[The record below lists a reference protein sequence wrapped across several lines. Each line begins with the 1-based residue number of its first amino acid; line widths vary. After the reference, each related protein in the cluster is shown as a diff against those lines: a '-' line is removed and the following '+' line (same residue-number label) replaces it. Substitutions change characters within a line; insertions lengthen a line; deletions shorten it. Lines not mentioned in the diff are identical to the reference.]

1 VPPKSN
7 SFNLTLPSKPTS
19 ITKVEP
25 FLKKIVDA
33 LGLDD
38 EQMNKLMVAVT
49 EAVNNAIVH
58 GNKQDPK
65 KNVTIRSEVQSGE
78 LLIVVRDQGKGF
90 NPASLR
96 NPLQEENL
104 MLTNGRGVFL
114 MRSLMD
120 KVEVSMDAD
129 GTRVELSMS
138 LDRKG

>member
-1 VPPKSN
+1 MPANTKR
-7 SFNLTLPSKPTS
+7 FNLTLASKPTS

-25 FLKKIVDA
+25 YLKEIVDA

-38 EQMNKLMVAVT
+38 EQMNKLMVSVT

-65 KNVTIRSEVQSGE
+65 KNVTVQSEVRSGE
-78 LLIVVRDQGKGF
+78 LFIVVRDQGKGF
-90 NPASLR
+90 NPESLR

-120 KVEVSMDAD
+120 KVEVSVDAD
-129 GTRVELSMS
+129 GTRVELMMN
-138 LDRKG
+138 LDAKG